1 MGEVSRILS
10 GTLDENDA
18 EYCDEKIRHFEHKSE
33 DTTKL
38 IKQQDHVI
46 KST

>member
-18 EYCDEKIRHFEHKSE
+18 EYCDEQIRCFEQNSE
-33 DTTKL
+33 DTTEL
-38 IKQQDHVI
+38 LKQQDHVI